1 MKEYIAISAH
11 KATRAYELDVTIGDQ
26 FLVYSDSIYGLLKT
40 QSVQTHELGYIPFH
54 VVMEQ

>member
-26 FLVYSDSIYGLLKT
+26 FLVYNDSIHGLLKT